1 MQDKRPESEKP
12 KDRPPWLHSQGVG
25 GIGPPSIPQGTA
37 SLQDTS
43 ADATE
48 EGGAERAGKQRKGDR
63 GSRAEGARAK
73 RTDECVT
80 SSRGDVE
87 ADAPRELP
95 LFKTAGGAGSGQ
107 GGKHG
112 MRAGPAGPAEE
123 GREPRVHDAAPR
135 RRSRKFLTMQKRW
148 GADLEGQDP
157 EQFVA
162 TELKAALVDFLRFC
176 VRGMA
181 RFWGNVGAAGPDL
194 MARVTAIVTVA
205 VAVAVAVAGI

>member
-1 MQDKRPESEKP
+1 MRTPVQDKRPESEKP
-12 KDRPPWLHSQGVG
+12 KDRPPWLHSSKPLQDGEQGVG

-95 LFKTAGGAGSGQ
+95 LFKTAGGAGS
-107 GGKHG
+107 
-112 MRAGPAGPAEE
+112 PP
-123 GREPRVHDAAPR
+123 
-135 RRSRKFLTMQKRW
+135 F
-148 GADLEGQDP
+148 
-157 EQFVA
+157 
-162 TELKAALVDFLRFC
+162 
-176 VRGMA
+176 
-181 RFWGNVGAAGPDL
+181 
-194 MARVTAIVTVA
+194 
-205 VAVAVAVAGI
+205 